1 MFDKLKKRLT
11 IIYTGIFS
19 LIMVF
24 VVAVTVAIGCIS
36 VLRTEKD
43 MLIADIYDE
52 WREWIGSGELPV
64 DPALVK
70 KGEMMSLMYDAD
82 GNIIIMYDADG
93 NIIIDQMTDSPYAAA
108 LTAIRAS
115 WPEPE
120 NETELLYF
128 RDKKGTLHFFLAG
141 GCTFWENGQ
150 IQARLYTFLNL
161 EDYYDMAVDGMYF
174 LFLLCAVCIM
184 LAAGGGY
191 YMAAKNIK
199 PLEILFAREHEFAA
213 DASHELRTPLTVLSL
228 GVESLQNDDESK
240 LSGFAQEVLRDM
252 QHETKYMSRLIE
264 ALLTLARGDEENTP
278 LARAKV
284 DLTEVAVKVCNKMRP
299 LAAKK
304 GLGLEYAAGD
314 APQVFI
320 LGDKNKMEQLLII
333 FIDNAI
339 KYSESGTITVTVDA
353 DSMHAVIKVM
363 DEGIGIS
370 ESDAQ
375 KIFERFYRVDKARS
389 RAAGGFGL
397 GLNIARIIVVR
408 HGGTVSVKP
417 RSPHGS
423 IFTVRLPLYR

>member
-11 IIYTGIFS
+11 LIYTGIFS

-82 GNIIIMYDADG
+82 GNIII
-93 NIIIDQMTDSPYAAA
+93 DQMTDSPYAAA

-128 RDKKGTLHFFLAG
+128 RDKNGTLHFFLAG

-304 GLGLEYAAGD
+304 GLELEYAAGD

-339 KYSESGTITVTVDA
+339 KYSESGTITVTVDT

-417 RSPHGS
+417 RSPQGS

>member
-11 IIYTGIFS
+11 LIYTGIFS

-70 KGEMMSLMYDAD
+70 KGEMMSL
-82 GNIIIMYDADG
+82 MYDADG

-264 ALLTLARGDEENTP
+264 ALLTLARGDEENMP

>member
-11 IIYTGIFS
+11 LIYTGIFS

-70 KGEMMSLMYDAD
+70 KGEMMSLMYDAE
-82 GNIIIMYDADG
+82 G

-128 RDKKGTLHFFLAG
+128 RDKNGTLHFFLAG

-240 LSGFAQEVLRDM
+240 LSGFAKEVLRDM

>member
-11 IIYTGIFS
+11 LIYTGIFS

-82 GNIIIMYDADG
+82 GNIII
-93 NIIIDQMTDSPYAAA
+93 DQMTESPYAAA

-128 RDKKGTLHFFLAG
+128 RDKNGTLHFFLAG

-304 GLGLEYAAGD
+304 GLGLEYVAGD

>member
-11 IIYTGIFS
+11 LIYTGIFS

-82 GNIIIMYDADG
+82 GNIII
-93 NIIIDQMTDSPYAAA
+93 DQMTDSPYAAA

-128 RDKKGTLHFFLAG
+128 RDKNGTLHFFLAG

-397 GLNIARIIVVR
+397 GLNIASIIVVR
-408 HGGTVSVKP
+408 HGGTVSVKA

>member
-11 IIYTGIFS
+11 LIYTGIFS

-82 GNIIIMYDADG
+82 GNIII
-93 NIIIDQMTDSPYAAA
+93 DQMTDSPYAAA

-128 RDKKGTLHFFLAG
+128 RDKKGTLHFFLVG

-240 LSGFAQEVLRDM
+240 LSSFAQEVLRDM

-339 KYSESGTITVTVDA
+339 KYSESGRITVTVDA

-397 GLNIARIIVVR
+397 GLNIARIIVVC

>member
-11 IIYTGIFS
+11 LIYTGIFS

-82 GNIIIMYDADG
+82 GNIII
-93 NIIIDQMTDSPYAAA
+93 DQMTDSPYAAA
-108 LTAIRAS
+108 VTAIRAS

-128 RDKKGTLHFFLAG
+128 RDKNGTLHFFLAG

-264 ALLTLARGDEENTP
+264 ALLTLARDDEENKP

-304 GLGLEYAAGD
+304 GLELEYAAGD

>member
-11 IIYTGIFS
+11 LIYTGIFS

-24 VVAVTVAIGCIS
+24 VVAVTVVIGCIS

-70 KGEMMSLMYDAD
+70 KGEMMSLMYDT
-82 GNIIIMYDADG
+82 DG

-128 RDKKGTLHFFLAG
+128 RDKNGTLHFFLAG

-150 IQARLYTFLNL
+150 IHARLYTFLNL

-264 ALLTLARGDEENTP
+264 ALLTLARGDEENKP

-304 GLGLEYAAGD
+304 GLRLEYAAGD

-339 KYSESGTITVTVDA
+339 KYSESGTITVTVEA
-353 DSMHAVIKVM
+353 DSMHAVIKIM

>member
-11 IIYTGIFS
+11 LIYTGIFS

-82 GNIIIMYDADG
+82 GNIII
-93 NIIIDQMTDSPYAAA
+93 DQMTDSPYAAA

-128 RDKKGTLHFFLAG
+128 RDKNGTLHFFLAG

-240 LSGFAQEVLRDM
+240 LSAFAQEVLRDM

-264 ALLTLARGDEENTP
+264 ALLTLARGDEENKP

-304 GLGLEYAAGD
+304 GLELEYAAGD

-320 LGDKNKMEQLLII
+320 LGDKNKIEQLLII

>member
-11 IIYTGIFS
+11 LIYTGIFS

-82 GNIIIMYDADG
+82 GNIII
-93 NIIIDQMTDSPYAAA
+93 DQMTDSPYAAA

-128 RDKKGTLHFFLAG
+128 RDKNGTLHFFLAG

-213 DASHELRTPLTVLSL
+213 DASHELRTPLTVLNL

-370 ESDAQ
+370 EGDAQ

>member
-11 IIYTGIFS
+11 LIYTGIFS

-70 KGEMMSLMYDAD
+70 KGEMMSLMYDAE
-82 GNIIIMYDADG
+82 G

-108 LTAIRAS
+108 VTAIRAS

-128 RDKKGTLHFFLAG
+128 RDKNGTLHFFLAG

-389 RAAGGFGL
+389 RAEGGFGL

>member
-11 IIYTGIFS
+11 LIYTGIFS

-82 GNIIIMYDADG
+82 GNIII
-93 NIIIDQMTDSPYAAA
+93 DQMTDSPFAAA

-128 RDKKGTLHFFLAG
+128 RDKNGTLHFFLA
-141 GCTFWENGQ
+141 
-150 IQARLYTFLNL
+150 
-161 EDYYDMAVDGMYF
+161 
-174 LFLLCAVCIM
+174 
-184 LAAGGGY
+184 GGY

-264 ALLTLARGDEENTP
+264 ALLTLARGDEESSP

-304 GLGLEYAAGD
+304 GLELEYAAGD

-339 KYSESGTITVTVDA
+339 KYSESGTITVTVDT

-408 HGGTVSVKP
+408 HGGTVNVKP
-417 RSPHGS
+417 NQPHGS

>member
-11 IIYTGIFS
+11 LIYTGIFS

-24 VVAVTVAIGCIS
+24 VVAVTVVIGCVS
-36 VLRTEKD
+36 VIRTEKD

-52 WREWIGSGELPV
+52 WREWIGSELPV

-70 KGEMMSLMYDAD
+70 KGEMMSL
-82 GNIIIMYDADG
+82 MYDADG

-128 RDKKGTLHFFLAG
+128 RDKNGTLHFFLAG

-314 APQVFI
+314 ALQVFI

>member
-11 IIYTGIFS
+11 LIYTGIFS

-82 GNIIIMYDADG
+82 GNIII
-93 NIIIDQMTDSPYAAA
+93 DQMTDSPYAAA

-128 RDKKGTLHFFLAG
+128 RDKNGTLHFFLAG

-228 GVESLQNDDESK
+228 GVESLQNDDESR

>member
-11 IIYTGIFS
+11 LIYTGIFS

-82 GNIIIMYDADG
+82 GNIII
-93 NIIIDQMTDSPYAAA
+93 DQMTDSPYAAA

-120 NETELLYF
+120 NETELLCF
-128 RDKKGTLHFFLAG
+128 RDKKGILHFFLAG

-213 DASHELRTPLTVLSL
+213 DASHELRTPLTVLSI

-304 GLGLEYAAGD
+304 GLELEYAAGD

-397 GLNIARIIVVR
+397 GLNIARIIVLR

>member
-11 IIYTGIFS
+11 LIYTGIFS

-82 GNIIIMYDADG
+82 GNIII
-93 NIIIDQMTDSPYAAA
+93 DQMTDSPYAAA

-128 RDKKGTLHFFLAG
+128 RDKNGTLHFFLAG

-161 EDYYDMAVDGMYF
+161 EDYYGMAVDGMYF

-264 ALLTLARGDEENTP
+264 ALLTLARGDEENKP

-304 GLGLEYAAGD
+304 GLELEYAAGD

-370 ESDAQ
+370 EGDAQ

>member
-11 IIYTGIFS
+11 LIYTGIFT

-24 VVAVTVAIGCIS
+24 VVAVTVVIGCVS
-36 VLRTEKD
+36 VIRTEKD

-82 GNIIIMYDADG
+82 GNIII
-93 NIIIDQMTDSPYAAA
+93 DQMTDSPYAAA

-128 RDKKGTLHFFLAG
+128 RDKNGTLHFFLAG

-199 PLEILFAREHEFAA
+199 PLEILFKREHEFAA

>member
-11 IIYTGIFS
+11 LIYTGIFS

-24 VVAVTVAIGCIS
+24 VVAVTVAIGCVS

-82 GNIIIMYDADG
+82 GNIII
-93 NIIIDQMTDSPYAAA
+93 DQMTDSPYAAA

-128 RDKKGTLHFFLAG
+128 RDKNGTLHFFLAG

-150 IQARLYTFLNL
+150 IKARLYTFLNL

-423 IFTVRLPLYR
+423 IFTVCLPLYR

>member
-11 IIYTGIFS
+11 LIYTGIFS

-82 GNIIIMYDADG
+82 GNIII
-93 NIIIDQMTDSPYAAA
+93 DQMTGSPYAAA

-128 RDKKGTLHFFLAG
+128 RDKNGTLHFFLAG

-278 LARAKV
+278 LARTKV

-304 GLGLEYAAGD
+304 GLELEYAAGD

>member
-11 IIYTGIFS
+11 LIYTGIFS

-82 GNIIIMYDADG
+82 GNIII
-93 NIIIDQMTDSPYAAA
+93 DQMTDSPYAAA

-128 RDKKGTLHFFLAG
+128 RDKNGTLHFFLAG

-199 PLEILFAREHEFAA
+199 PLEILFKREHEFAA

-264 ALLTLARGDEENTP
+264 ALLTLARGDEENKP

-304 GLGLEYAAGD
+304 GLELEYAAGD

-339 KYSESGTITVTVDA
+339 KYSESGTITVTVEA

>member
-11 IIYTGIFS
+11 FIYTGIFS

-52 WREWIGSGELPV
+52 WREWNGSGELPV

-70 KGEMMSLMYDAD
+70 KGEMMSLMFDAD
-82 GNIIIMYDADG
+82 GNIIV
-93 NIIIDQMTDSPYAAA
+93 DQMADSPYAAA
-108 LTAIRAS
+108 LTAIRTS

-199 PLEILFAREHEFAA
+199 PLETLFAREHEFAA

-252 QHETKYMSRLIE
+252 QHETKYMSGLIE
-264 ALLTLARGDEENTP
+264 ALLTLARGDEENMP

-304 GLGLEYAAGD
+304 GLRLEYAAGD

-339 KYSESGTITVTVDA
+339 KYSESGTITVA
-353 DSMHAVIKVM
+353 AEANSMHAVIKVM

>member
-11 IIYTGIFS
+11 LIYTGIFS

-82 GNIIIMYDADG
+82 GNIII
-93 NIIIDQMTDSPYAAA
+93 DQMTDSPYAAA

-128 RDKKGTLHFFLAG
+128 RDKNGTLHFFLAG

-284 DLTEVAVKVCNKMRP
+284 DLTKVAVKVCNKMRP

-408 HGGTVSVKP
+408 HGGMVSVKP

>member
-11 IIYTGIFS
+11 LIYTGIFS

-82 GNIIIMYDADG
+82 GNIII
-93 NIIIDQMTDSPYAAA
+93 DQMTDSPYAAA

-128 RDKKGTLHFFLAG
+128 RDKNGTLHFFLAG

-228 GVESLQNDDESK
+228 GVESLQNDDESR
-240 LSGFAQEVLRDM
+240 LSAFAQEVLRDM

>member
-11 IIYTGIFS
+11 LIYTGIFS

-82 GNIIIMYDADG
+82 GNIII
-93 NIIIDQMTDSPYAAA
+93 DQMTDSPYAVA

-128 RDKKGTLHFFLAG
+128 RDKNGTLHFFLAG

-304 GLGLEYAAGD
+304 GLELEYAAGD

>member
-11 IIYTGIFS
+11 LIYTGIFT

-82 GNIIIMYDADG
+82 GNIII
-93 NIIIDQMTDSPYAAA
+93 DQMTDSPYAAA
-108 LTAIRAS
+108 LTAIRTS

-128 RDKKGTLHFFLAG
+128 RDKNGTLHFFLAG

-264 ALLTLARGDEENTP
+264 VLLTLARGDEENTP

-304 GLGLEYAAGD
+304 GLELEYAAGD

-423 IFTVRLPLYR
+423 TFTVRLPLYR

>member
-11 IIYTGIFS
+11 LIYTGIFS

-24 VVAVTVAIGCIS
+24 VVAVTVAIGCVS
-36 VLRTEKD
+36 VIRTEKD

-82 GNIIIMYDADG
+82 GNIII
-93 NIIIDQMTDSPYAAA
+93 DQMTDSPYAAA

-128 RDKKGTLHFFLAG
+128 RDKNGTLHFFLAG

-320 LGDKNKMEQLLII
+320 LSDKNKMEQLLII

>member
-11 IIYTGIFS
+11 LIYTGIFS

-70 KGEMMSLMYDAD
+70 KGEMMSLMYDA
-82 GNIIIMYDADG
+82 GG

-128 RDKKGTLHFFLAG
+128 RDKNGTLHFFLAG

-304 GLGLEYAAGD
+304 GLELEYAAGD

-339 KYSESGTITVTVDA
+339 KYSERGTITVTVNA

-397 GLNIARIIVVR
+397 GLNIARIIVGR

>member
-11 IIYTGIFS
+11 LIYTGIFS

-82 GNIIIMYDADG
+82 GNIII
-93 NIIIDQMTDSPYAAA
+93 DQMTDSPYAAA

-128 RDKKGTLHFFLAG
+128 RDKNGTLHFFLAG

-150 IQARLYTFLNL
+150 IKARLYTFLNL

-278 LARAKV
+278 LARAKL

-375 KIFERFYRVDKARS
+375 KIFERFYRVEKARS

>member
-11 IIYTGIFS
+11 LIYTGIFS

-24 VVAVTVAIGCIS
+24 VVAVTVVIGCVS
-36 VLRTEKD
+36 VIRTEKE

-82 GNIIIMYDADG
+82 GNIII
-93 NIIIDQMTDSPYAAA
+93 DQMTDSPYAAA

-128 RDKKGTLHFFLAG
+128 RDKNGTLHFFLAG

-278 LARAKV
+278 LARTKV

-397 GLNIARIIVVR
+397 GLNIASIIVVR

>member
-11 IIYTGIFS
+11 LIYTGIFS

-82 GNIIIMYDADG
+82 GNIII
-93 NIIIDQMTDSPYAAA
+93 DQMTDSPYAAA

-128 RDKKGTLHFFLAG
+128 RDKNGTLHFFLAG

-199 PLEILFAREHEFAA
+199 PLETLFAREHEFAA

-339 KYSESGTITVTVDA
+339 KYSESGTITVTADA

>member
-11 IIYTGIFS
+11 LIYTGIFS

-82 GNIIIMYDADG
+82 GNIII
-93 NIIIDQMTDSPYAAA
+93 DQMTDSPYAAA

-128 RDKKGTLHFFLAG
+128 RDKNGTLHFFLAG

-264 ALLTLARGDEENTP
+264 ALLALARGDEENTP

-304 GLGLEYAAGD
+304 GLELEYAAGD

>member
-11 IIYTGIFS
+11 LIYTGIFS

-24 VVAVTVAIGCIS
+24 VVAVTVSIGCIS

-82 GNIIIMYDADG
+82 GNIII
-93 NIIIDQMTDSPYAAA
+93 DQMTDSPYAAA

-128 RDKKGTLHFFLAG
+128 RDKNGTLHFFLAG

-278 LARAKV
+278 LTRAKV

-304 GLGLEYAAGD
+304 GLELEYAAGD

-397 GLNIARIIVVR
+397 GLNVARIIVVR

-417 RSPHGS
+417 RRPHGS

>member
-11 IIYTGIFS
+11 LIYTGIFS

-82 GNIIIMYDADG
+82 GNIII
-93 NIIIDQMTDSPYAAA
+93 DQMTDSPYAAA

-128 RDKKGTLHFFLAG
+128 RDKNGTLHFFLAG
-141 GCTFWENGQ
+141 GCTFWENGH

-252 QHETKYMSRLIE
+252 QYETKYMSMLIE

-304 GLGLEYAAGD
+304 GLELEYAAGN

>member
-11 IIYTGIFS
+11 LIYTGIFS

-82 GNIIIMYDADG
+82 GNIII
-93 NIIIDQMTDSPYAAA
+93 DQMTDSPYAAA

-128 RDKKGTLHFFLAG
+128 RDKNGTLHFFLAG

-174 LFLLCAVCIM
+174 LFLLCVVCIM

-213 DASHELRTPLTVLSL
+213 DASHELRTPFTVLSL

>member
-11 IIYTGIFS
+11 LIYTGIFS

-82 GNIIIMYDADG
+82 GNIII
-93 NIIIDQMTDSPYAAA
+93 DQMTDSPYAAA

-128 RDKKGTLHFFLAG
+128 RDKNGTLHFFLAG

-213 DASHELRTPLTVLSL
+213 DASHELRTPLTVMSL

-299 LAAKK
+299 LAAQK

-314 APQVFI
+314 ARQVFI

-397 GLNIARIIVVR
+397 GLNIARIIVVS

>member
-11 IIYTGIFS
+11 LIYTGIFS

-82 GNIIIMYDADG
+82 GNIII
-93 NIIIDQMTDSPYAAA
+93 DQMTDSPYAAA

-128 RDKKGTLHFFLAG
+128 RDKNGTLHFFLAG

-397 GLNIARIIVVR
+397 GLNIARIIVMR
-408 HGGTVSVKP
+408 HGGTASVKP

>member
-1 MFDKLKKRLT
+1 MFDKLKNRLT
-11 IIYTGIFS
+11 LIYTGIFS

-70 KGEMMSLMYDAD
+70 KGEMMSM
-82 GNIIIMYDADG
+82 MYDADG

-128 RDKKGTLHFFLAG
+128 RDKNGTLHFFLAG

-199 PLEILFAREHEFAA
+199 PLEILFVREHEFAA

>member
-82 GNIIIMYDADG
+82 GNIII
-93 NIIIDQMTDSPYAAA
+93 DQMTESPYAAA

-128 RDKKGTLHFFLAG
+128 RDKNGTLHFFLAG

>member
-11 IIYTGIFS
+11 LIYTGIFS

-82 GNIIIMYDADG
+82 GNIII
-93 NIIIDQMTDSPYAAA
+93 DQMTDSPYAAA

-128 RDKKGTLHFFLAG
+128 RDKNGTLHFFLAG

-191 YMAAKNIK
+191 YIAAKNIK

-264 ALLTLARGDEENTP
+264 ALLTLARGDEENKP

-284 DLTEVAVKVCNKMRP
+284 DLTEVAVKVCNKMCP

-304 GLGLEYAAGD
+304 GLELEYAAGD

-339 KYSESGTITVTVDA
+339 KYSESGTITVTVEA

-370 ESDAQ
+370 EGDAQ